1 MRTNTIEQALTL
13 RGQHGSPLKLA
24 TAVML
29 VLAAVS
35 TTFVFYQDAQNFNNA
50 PRTIPLIVAWT
61 RYFSHTLKEP
71 LLGTLKNC
79 RYQCEFIDRREQALY
94 NRSASA
100 YVMHGR
106 DLNVSDL
113 PKTGP
118 EHMNVLFLLE
128 SPHHSGSAI
137 YRVLTAVRRKKRG
150 SLIFVSNCHTSSKR
164 EDIISGSHF
173 EKTTS
178 FRSDTND
185 VVVYKKNMKK
195 DRSSPMIIHE
205 RKENKLHKI
214 KLGRFTEVTVRGG
227 CEKQLLVDKS
237 LASSSCKSECSDNEL
252 IANHRF
258 YIAFEN
264 SICND
269 YITEKFF
276 MRASQML
283 VPVVMRRR
291 YYERAGIP
299 PRAFIALDDFRNVKE
314 MGQYLNYLRN
324 NDTEYMKYFEWTAH
338 FRKPSMYH
346 SNALCKL
353 CEDIYNGKKIVN
365 MYAYGKRIKEA
376 LFKWQKR
383 TTE

>member
-137 YRVLTAVRRKKRG
+137 YRVPPNFFNATITYRRDSRYFYPYGAFSPLLPNDDNSSVITEEQVLTAVRRKKRG

-164 EDIISGSHF
+164 EDII
-173 EKTTS
+173 
-178 FRSDTND
+178 R
-185 VVVYKKNMKK
+185 
-195 DRSSPMIIHE
+195 
-205 RKENKLHKI
+205 

-353 CEDIYNGKKIVN
+353 CEDIYNGKKVILN
-365 MYAYGKRIKEA
+365 NIKQYYEEN
-376 LFKWQKR
+376 QCI
-383 TTE
+383 